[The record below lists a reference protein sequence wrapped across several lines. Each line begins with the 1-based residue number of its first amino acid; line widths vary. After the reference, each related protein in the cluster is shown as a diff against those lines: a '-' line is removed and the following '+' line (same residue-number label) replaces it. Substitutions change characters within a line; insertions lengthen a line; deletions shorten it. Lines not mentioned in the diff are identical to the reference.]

1 MPVFDDMKFEHQEF
15 AIGGKLVTGS
25 IIVKEYEYQDP
36 IAVQKVIKEKLLER
50 LVNHIIENKLAEFTM
65 VKNPIEDSR
74 IYRVRCYLAP
84 DHTVKILRTL
94 KQNQLQL

>member
-1 MPVFDDMKFEHQEF
+1 MPVFDDMKIECQDF

-25 IIVKEYEYQDP
+25 IIVKEYEYRDP

-50 LVNHIIENKLAEFTM
+50 LVDHILENKLAEFTM
-65 VKNPIEDSR
+65 VKHPIEDSR

-94 KQNQLQL
+94 KQNLQL

>member
-1 MPVFDDMKFEHQEF
+1 MSVFDDMTIDYQDF

-25 IIVKEYEYQDP
+25 VRIKDYEYRDP
-36 IAVQKVIKEKLLER
+36 IGVQEAIKEKLLEK
-50 LVNHIIENKLAEFTM
+50 LVDHILENKLAEFTM
-65 VKNPIEDSR
+65 VKHPMDDSR

-94 KQNQLQL
+94 KQNLQL

>member
-1 MPVFDDMKFEHQEF
+1 MPVFDDMKIECQDF

-25 IIVKEYEYQDP
+25 IIVKEYEYRDP

-50 LVNHIIENKLAEFTM
+50 LIDHILENKLAEFTM
-65 VKNPIEDSR
+65 VKHPIEDSR

-94 KQNQLQL
+94 KQNLQL

>member
-25 IIVKEYEYQDP
+25 IIIKEYEYRDP
-36 IAVQKVIKEKLLER
+36 IAVEKVIKEKLLER
-50 LVNHIIENKLAEFTM
+50 LVDHILENKLAEFTM
-65 VKNPIEDSR
+65 VRHPIEDSR

-84 DHTVKILRTL
+84 DATVKILRVHIQE
-94 KQNQLQL
+94 KIK

>member
-1 MPVFDDMKFEHQEF
+1 MPVFDDMKIECQDF

-25 IIVKEYEYQDP
+25 VIVKEYEYRDP

-50 LVNHIIENKLAEFTM
+50 LVDHIIENKLAEFTM
-65 VKNPIEDSR
+65 VKHPIEDSR

-94 KQNQLQL
+94 KQNLQL